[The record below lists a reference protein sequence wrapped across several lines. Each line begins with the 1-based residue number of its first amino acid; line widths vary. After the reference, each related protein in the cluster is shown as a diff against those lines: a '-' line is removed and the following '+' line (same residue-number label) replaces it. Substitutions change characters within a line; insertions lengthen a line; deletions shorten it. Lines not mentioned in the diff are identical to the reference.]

1 MKDASS
7 LGMVNCNLS
16 LFRRL
21 GCGSILNIL
30 CSHWG
35 WLGHSPALR
44 RAGYFMSGPIVAIG
58 TVLLVFDLGQ
68 GLYKPWLLIGL
79 LKNVTSS
86 VMTWGVY
93 ILAFFIVVSLLIA
106 LLIWLKR
113 EVPAILTHVGAVLAL
128 ATCAYTG
135 LLLAV
140 VEAFPFWNNYFL
152 PCLFVVSALST
163 GLSITVLISNIIDKG
178 LATDEVK
185 TTKLHIV
192 LVVLEIILIGV
203 IFGMVAIGAKGPVA
217 AESVARILTGEFAIW
232 FWSCLAVLGLI
243 VPFFISVYALNKL
256 GSGHS
261 GHALS
266 VATGSGASVAVGET
280 DSLLKVMLLSDALV
294 VLGGFVLRY
303 VVVFASLPIWN
314 GTLM

>member
-1 MKDASS
+1 MH
-7 LGMVNCNLS
+7 L
-16 LFRRL
+16 
-21 GCGSILNIL
+21 
-30 CSHWG
+30 HWG
-35 WLGHSPALR
+35 WLIAIYLFLGGLGAGAYLTSYAADRGWLGNSPALR

-58 TVLLVFDLGQ
+58 TLLLVFDLGQ
-68 GLYKPWLLIGL
+68 GLRKPWLLVRL
-79 LKNVTSS
+79 VVNVKSS
-86 VMTWGVY
+86 VMTWGVW

-106 LLIWLKR
+106 LLIWMKR

-140 VEAFPFWNNYFL
+140 VEAFPLWNNYLL
-152 PCLFVVSALST
+152 PVLFVVSALST

-185 TTKLHIV
+185 TTKLHV
-192 LVVLEIILIGV
+192 YLVVLEVILIGV
-203 IFGMVAIGAKGPVA
+203 IFGMAAMGAKGVVA

-232 FWSCLAVLGLI
+232 FWSCLIVLGLL
-243 VPFFISVYALNKL
+243 VPFFVSVYALNKL

-266 VATGSGASVAVGET
+266 AATGSGASVAVGEA

-303 VVVFASLPIWN
+303 VVVFAALPIWN